1 MGALAGVGVCGGW
14 MVGKR
19 SKGRKGGE
27 RGGKGR
33 KGEERGGKG
42 RVGVGGIADCIE
54 RWGNYGCVW
63 MGSEVVRYG

>member
-19 SKGRKGGE
+19 SKGRKGG
-27 RGGKGR
+27 
-33 KGEERGGKG
+33 ERGGKG

>member
-1 MGALAGVGVCGGW
+1 MVDGWWGRGVRGG
-14 MVGKR
+14 
-19 SKGRKGGE
+19 KGGKGE
-27 RGGKGR
+27 GRGGKGR

>member
-33 KGEERGGKG
+33 KGEGRGGLG
-42 RVGVGGIADCIE
+42 LEGLLIV
-54 RWGNYGCVW
+54 
-63 MGSEVVRYG
+63 